1 MKKYVVDAS
10 VILKWVLEE
19 DEASD
24 KEKAFELLN
33 TWAEDRIRIYSPLIW
48 QYEVGNFLGRELP
61 SEAEQKM
68 ALLLD
73 LHIGK
78 VTFDEKIYRRCFAW
92 MKGGKLT
99 FYEAVYLS
107 SAYEIQGVL
116 ITADEQLAKKIGK
129 NDCLCLL
136 KQLL

>member
-19 DEASD
+19 DQAVD
-24 KEKAFELLN
+24 KGKAMELLS
-33 TWAEDRIRIYSPLIW
+33 TWAEDRNRIYAPLIW

-61 SEAEQKM
+61 LEADQKM

-73 LHIGK
+73 LHIGEVPFEDK
-78 VTFDEKIYRRCFAW
+78 VYRRCFSW
-92 MKGGKLT
+92 MKDRQMT

-107 SAYEIQGVL
+107 AAFEIQGVL
-116 ITADEQLAKKIGK
+116 VTADEQLIKKTGHT
-129 NDCLCLL
+129 DRLCLL
-136 KQLL
+136 SQL

>member
-19 DEASD
+19 GETSD
-24 KEKAFELLN
+24 KDKALELLN
-33 TWAEDRIRIYSPLIW
+33 AWAEDRIRIYAPLIW

-61 SEAEQKM
+61 AEAEQKM

-73 LHIGK
+73 LHMGE
-78 VTFDEKIYRRCFAW
+78 VLLDEKIYRRCFSW
-92 MKGGKLT
+92 MKGGKVT

-107 SAYEIQGVL
+107 SAFEVQGVL
-116 ITADEQLAKKIGK
+116 VTADERLVKKIGK
-129 NDCLCLL
+129 AEGLCLL
-136 KQLL
+136 KQL